1 MYIQTYHTGSD
12 IDHENERDKNAIYFN
27 CSLWSF

>member
-12 IDHENERDKNAIYFN
+12 IDHENERDKNVIYFK